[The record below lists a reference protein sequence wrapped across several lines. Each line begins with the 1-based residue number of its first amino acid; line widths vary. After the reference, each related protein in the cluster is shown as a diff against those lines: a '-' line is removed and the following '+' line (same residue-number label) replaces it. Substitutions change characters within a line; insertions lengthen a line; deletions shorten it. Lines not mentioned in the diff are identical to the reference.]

1 MAYDSPNCTAA
12 AKASAFDG
20 GCIEKSSPQVET
32 QFKEMG
38 SAIERLDNMLDRLG
52 DRIVLVIREVGPTPC
67 GVGAPEAELV
77 PLANELRR
85 NRQKVESLT
94 DRVQSWINRIE
105 L

>member
-20 GCIEKSSPQVET
+20 GCLEKSSPQVET
-32 QFKEMG
+32 EFKEIG
-38 SAIERLDNMLDRLG
+38 SAIDALDNVLMHLG
-52 DRIVLVIREVGPTPC
+52 DRINPVIRETGPSPC
-67 GVGAPEAELV
+67 SVGAAEAQLV

-85 NRQKVESLT
+85 SRQKIESLT